1 MMNPPTYFEE
11 VRRKAAQRWD
21 QLEGDPELAA
31 PWHQLFKQVQSPRHV
46 VSELLQNA
54 DDAGATKA
62 SVAIEDTDFV
72 FSHNGEDFQ
81 PQHFSSLCR
90 FGYSNKRALHTIG
103 FRGIGF
109 KSTFSIGD
117 EVRLRTPTLSV
128 AFRKKRFTEPRWL
141 NGELEPCDGTTLR
154 VAIQDDLRKAELG
167 KNLKH
172 WLDSPTSLL
181 FFRSLRQFRVGD
193 DEVVWTSKGA
203 GPVPDSEWM
212 SSSEDGTEPVLLIR
226 SGLEEFPPEAVEEIR
241 QERMLS
247 DAEDAALPPCKVEIV
262 LGLEGR
268 LFVVLPTGVKAS
280 IPFACNAPFVQ
291 DPARVKVKDPETSP
305 TNRWLLER
313 AGRLA
318 AHTMLSWLRRADL
331 TMKDRAAAYQ
341 LLIELNNSDDSIEGA
356 CSTIVAEAFASE
368 IEDEPFLLTDAGK
381 LVGRKECVSVPQW
394 LRDVWSQEQIT
405 SLFDSQH
412 RPLFAPEVATAVRR
426 VLVSEDYL
434 PEVTMQHV
442 LESLRDNH
450 LPRPKSWRNLLT
462 LWDAVAPS
470 VTQPVP
476 NWQPSWKSVRIV
488 PVQGQ
493 DCLYSATEVVR
504 LGEKRLLHSDADW
517 EFLSRFMLAMNPN
530 WGRFLTEQR
539 RSADAAEDA
548 TLSSQLQAA
557 ERVMQVIGLSETS
570 DASKVLSK
578 VASSFFEQD
587 ECEIAECVKLAQI
600 AAALAAKVDQQFY
613 FVAQN
618 GTLAC
623 RANTSPLIADSR
635 FDLDSMLN
643 ESWCSQHT
651 LHSDYWAD
659 FTSCT
664 QAEWDDW
671 IASGQSGLLRF
682 VPIESKDNHI
692 YGKFQLRQLLQARGC
707 NIEPTYRYKTDN
719 FIIEDRDFAE
729 EHWKHWETLA
739 RGDKSFWSKLLARIF
754 EQPASYWNQNL
765 NATAYHV
772 ATTGSRQSLAVG
784 NFLPTWIVR
793 LRSKACLQDTWG
805 HFREP
810 TDLLR
815 RTADTE
821 SLLDVEPFVRAEHD
835 VESLR
840 PLLVKLGVRDTP
852 SSPRRLVERL
862 QALATVANPH
872 VYEVQK
878 WCHRIDSMLPKC
890 STSEF
895 QELRAKFHNH
905 KLILTSD
912 GTWARAAEVFLN
924 ADEHLVP
931 GSAIVHADIRPLTI
945 WQKIGVADRPTIEV
959 VMAWLAGLPRNEKLP
974 QDELRRIRELL
985 PKHAHRI
992 WNECGCWLNLEGE
1005 WVETG
1010 ELKYSISMQS
1020 LSAWGHLFPAIKRQV
1035 ADFTRLQADIVHQA
1049 PFSSLPSLA
1058 SRLEERVQRNLM
1070 PTHATKHKEWLAA
1083 LGTGLS
1089 RVVTDSEEKNE
1100 RIRSHGRRL
1109 AQTVWQTTSVLE
1121 TVPFLDGVPAGT
1133 ARPND
1138 VLWEGNILF
1147 VEDRPLAKMVRQVA
1161 KELARPFDDTEVE
1174 DAIKFCWERSADQVL
1189 EYLEQNFTL
1198 AVQPVPEETAVT
1210 NQPESETVKDTD
1222 SDVPPEI
1229 DATSLQPASDETQE
1243 TETEL
1248 DEQDQPEV
1256 DLDEENE
1263 EDDDDQPTQP
1273 PVRPAPR
1280 PKQLTL
1286 IERYAQKRGFK
1297 KDVAQ
1302 DRFFHPDGRWLQKSH
1317 GLTFPWE
1324 LYSASG
1330 ELLCCYLTK
1339 EHCLQS
1345 EPLQIGAEVWEGF
1358 RRNPS
1363 AFALITTN
1371 IDGCPVEHTGQQL
1384 LDMKDEGHLVLYPAT
1399 YRLAMQPSEIRAGGE
1414 A

>member
-1 MMNPPTYFEE
+1 MHPPAYFED
-11 VRRKAAQRWD
+11 VRKGAAKRWD
-21 QLEGDPELAA
+21 QLESDPELAA

-54 DDAGATKA
+54 DDAGATSA
-62 SVAIEDTDFV
+62 CVAIDGSDFV
-72 FSHNGEDFQ
+72 FNHNGEDFQ
-81 PQHFSSLCR
+81 HQHFSSLCR

-117 EVRLRTPTLSV
+117 EVRLHTPTLSV

-141 NGELEPCDGTTLR
+141 NGDGKHSDGTSLR
-154 VAIQDDLRKAELG
+154 VTFQDELRKAELT
-167 KNLKH
+167 KNLAR

-181 FFRSLRQFRVGD
+181 FFRSLRKFRIGD

-212 SSSEDGTEPVLLIR
+212 VSSANGDEPVLLIR
-226 SGLEEFPPEAVEEIR
+226 SQLEEFPPEAIDEIR

-247 DAEDAALPPCKVEIV
+247 DAEDATLPPCKVEIV
-262 LGLEGR
+262 LGLEGL
-268 LFVVLPTGVKAS
+268 LFVVLPTGVKTS
-280 IPFACNAPFVQ
+280 LPFACNAPFVQ
-291 DPARVKVKDPETSP
+291 DPARVKIKDPETSP

-318 AHTMLSWLRRADL
+318 ARTMLSWLRSSDL
-331 TMKDRAAAYQ
+331 TKNERAAAYQ
-341 LLIELNNSDDSIEGA
+341 LLIESDNDDDSIEGA
-356 CSTIVAEAFASE
+356 CTTIVAEAFAAE
-368 IEDEPFLLTDAGK
+368 IEGEHFLLADNGTLTEK
-381 LVGRKECVSVPQW
+381 NECVAVPQW
-394 LRDVWSQEQIT
+394 LRDVWSQGQIS
-405 SLFDSQH
+405 SLFDTLH
-412 RPLFAPEVATAVRR
+412 RPLLAFEVTGAFRR
-426 VLVSEDYL
+426 SLVSEGYL
-434 PEVTMQHV
+434 PEIAMQRI
-442 LESLRDNH
+442 LETLRDNH
-450 LPRPKSWRNLLT
+450 LPRPKSWRNLLA

-476 NWQPSWKSVRIV
+476 NWQPNWKNLCIV

-493 DCLYSATEVVR
+493 DCLYSAAEVVR

-517 EFLSRFMLAMNPN
+517 EFLSRYLRAMNPN
-530 WGRFLTEQR
+530 WGRFLTDQR
-539 RSADAAEDA
+539 RTAESTEDLTLA
-548 TLSSQLQAA
+548 TQLQAA
-557 ERVMQVIGLSETS
+557 ERVIQAIGLAETS

-578 VASSFFEQD
+578 VATAFFEQE
-587 ECEIAECVKLAQI
+587 ECEISDCVRLAHI
-600 AAALAAKVDQQFY
+600 AAALAAKVDQQFH
-613 FVAQN
+613 FVTQD

-623 RANTSPLIADSR
+623 RASTHPLIADAR
-635 FDLDSMLN
+635 FDLDSILN
-643 ESWCSQHT
+643 ETWCSQHT
-651 LHSDYWAD
+651 LHSDYWTE
-659 FTSCT
+659 FSSCT

-682 VPIESKDNHI
+682 VPIESRDNHV
-692 YGKFQLRQLLQARGC
+692 YGKYQLRQELQARGC
-707 NIEPTYRYKTDN
+707 NGEPTYRYKTDN
-719 FIIEDRDFAE
+719 FIIEDRNFAE
-729 EHWKHWETLA
+729 EHWRHWETLA
-739 RGDKSFWSKLLARIF
+739 RGDKSFWAKLLARIF
-754 EQPASYWNQNL
+754 EQPASYWSQHL

-784 NFLPTWIVR
+784 NFLPAWIVK

-862 QALATVANPH
+862 QALATIASPPI
-872 VYEVQK
+872 YEVQK

-890 STSEF
+890 STQEF
-895 QELRAKFHNH
+895 QDLKATFHNQ
-905 KLILTSD
+905 KLILTSE
-912 GTWARAAEVFLN
+912 GSWARAAEVFLN

-931 GSAIVHADIRPLTI
+931 GSAIVHPDLRQLTI
-945 WQKIGVADRPTIEV
+945 WQKIGVTDRPTVEV
-959 VMAWLAGLPRNEKLP
+959 VMAWLAGLPRNERLP

-1005 WVETG
+1005 WTETD

-1020 LSAWGHLFPAIKRQV
+1020 LSAWSHLFPAIKRQV
-1035 ADFTRLQADIVHQA
+1035 ADFTRLPAEVVHQP
-1049 PFSSLPSLA
+1049 PFSTLPSLA
-1058 SRLEERVQRNLM
+1058 SRLEERVQSNLM
-1070 PTHATKHKEWLAA
+1070 PTKPATVKEWLAA
-1083 LGTGLS
+1083 LGDGLS
-1089 RVVTDSEEKNE
+1089 RVVSDSEEKNE
-1100 RIRSHGRRL
+1100 RIRAHGRRL
-1109 AQTVWQTTSVLE
+1109 TQTVWQTTALLE

-1138 VLWEGNILF
+1138 VLWEGHTLF

-1161 KELARPFDDTEVE
+1161 RELARPFDDTEVE

-1198 AVQPVPEETAVT
+1198 AMPSEESASNGQQAPTASEDT
-1210 NQPESETVKDTD
+1210 ESVEKAEAV
-1222 SDVPPEI
+1222 ER
-1229 DATSLQPASDETQE
+1229 E
-1243 TETEL
+1243 TETDLTES
-1248 DEQDQPEV
+1248 DDDQQEWEAEENEPDQPETEQDV
-1256 DLDEENE
+1256 QV
-1263 EDDDDQPTQP
+1263 DDDQPMPQ
-1273 PVRPAPR
+1273 VRHSSR

-1286 IERYAQKRGFK
+1286 MERYAQVNGFK
-1297 KDVAQ
+1297 KDAAQ
-1302 DRFFHPDGRWLQKSH
+1302 DRFFHPDGRWIQKSH

-1330 ELLCCYLTK
+1330 ELLCCYLAK
-1339 EHCLQS
+1339 DHCIQT
-1345 EPLQIGAEVWEGF
+1345 EPLQICAEVWEGF

-1363 AFALITTN
+1363 AFALISTN
-1371 IDGCPVEHTGQQL
+1371 GDGSPEEYTGRQL
-1384 LDMKDEGHLVLYPAT
+1384 LDMKDAGQLVLYPAT
-1399 YRLAMQPSEIRAGGE
+1399 YRLAIQPQEHRKGGNL
-1414 A
+1414 

>member
-1 MMNPPTYFEE
+1 MNPPHYFED

-21 QLEGDPELAA
+21 QLESDPELAA

-46 VSELLQNA
+46 ISELLQNA

-62 SVAIEDTDFV
+62 CVTIEDTDFV

-128 AFRKKRFTEPRWL
+128 AFRKNRFTEPYWL
-141 NGELEPCDGTTLR
+141 NGVVDPTDGTLLR
-154 VAIQDDLRKAELG
+154 VAIQDDLRKAELT

-172 WLDSPTSLL
+172 WLNSPTSLL
-181 FFRSLRQFRVGD
+181 FFRSLRQFRIGN
-193 DEVVWTSKGA
+193 DEVAWTSKGA

-212 SSSEDGTEPVLLIR
+212 VSSEEGDEPVLLIR
-226 SGLEEFPPEAVEEIR
+226 SQLEEFTPEAVEEIR

-280 IPFACNAPFVQ
+280 LPFACNAPFVQ
-291 DPARVKVKDPETSP
+291 DPARVKIKDPETSP

-318 AHTMLSWLRRADL
+318 ACTMLAWLRRADL
-331 TMKDRAAAYQ
+331 TMKERAAAYQ
-341 LLIELNNSDDSIEGA
+341 LLIESNDTDDSIEGS
-356 CSTIVAEAFASE
+356 CTSIVAEAFAAK
-368 IEDEPFLLTDAGK
+368 IENEPFLLTDVGT
-381 LVGRKECVSVPQW
+381 LVGRQECIAVPQW
-394 LRDVWSQEQIT
+394 LRDVWSKEQIT

-412 RPLFAPEVATAVRR
+412 RPLFAPEVAAAIRR
-426 VLVSEDYL
+426 TLVGQGYL
-434 PEVTMQHV
+434 PEVTVQRV
-442 LESLRDNH
+442 LETLRDNH
-450 LPRPKSWRNLLT
+450 LPRPKSWRNLLS

-476 NWQPSWKSVRIV
+476 SRQPSGKSVRIV

-493 DCLYSATEVVR
+493 DCLYSAAEVVR

-530 WGRFLTEQR
+530 WGRFLTEQLR
-539 RSADAAEDA
+539 LAEASEDA
-548 TLSSQLQAA
+548 SQSSQLQAA
-557 ERVMQVIGLSETS
+557 MRVMVAIGLADTS

-578 VASSFFEQD
+578 VAAAFFDQD
-587 ECEIAECVKLAQI
+587 ECQISECVRLAHI
-600 AAALAAKVDQQFY
+600 AAALAAKVDGQFQ
-613 FVAQN
+613 FVTQD

-623 RANTSPLIADSR
+623 RENTSPLIADSR
-635 FDLDSMLN
+635 FDLDSMLS

-651 LHSDYWAD
+651 LHSDYWAE

-682 VPIESKDNHI
+682 VPVEARDTQV
-692 YGKFQLRQLLQARGC
+692 YGKYQLTQLLQARGC
-707 NIEPTYRYKTDN
+707 TTEPTYRYKTEN

-739 RGDKSFWSKLLARIF
+739 RGEKSFWAKLLTRIF
-754 EQPASYWNQNL
+754 EQPASYWSQNL

-772 ATTGSRQSLAVG
+772 ATTGSRLPLAVG
-784 NFLPTWIVR
+784 NFLPSWILK

-805 HFREP
+805 QFREP

-862 QALATVANPH
+862 QALATVTSPP

-890 STSEF
+890 STAEF
-895 QELRAKFHNH
+895 QELKATFHNH
-905 KLILTSD
+905 KLILTSE
-912 GTWARAAEVFLN
+912 GTWAKAAEVFLN

-931 GSAIVHADIRPLTI
+931 GSAVIHQDIRQLTI
-945 WQKIGVADRPTIEV
+945 WQKIGVSDRPTVEV
-959 VMAWLAGLPRNEKLP
+959 VLAWLCGLTRNERLS
-974 QDELRRIRELL
+974 QDELRRIKELL
-985 PKHAHRI
+985 PKYPHRI
-992 WNECGCWLNLEGE
+992 WNDCGCWLNLEGE
-1005 WVETG
+1005 WVDVE

-1020 LSAWGHLFPAIKRQV
+1020 LSAWSHLFPSIKRQV
-1035 ADFTRLQADIVHQA
+1035 ADFTRLPADIVYQP

-1058 SRLEERVQRNLM
+1058 SRLQERVQSNLRPAQSAKPKDWM
-1070 PTHATKHKEWLAA
+1070 RA
-1083 LGTGLS
+1083 LGEGLS

-1100 RIRSHGRRL
+1100 RIRTHGSRL
-1109 AQTVWQTTSVLE
+1109 AQTVWQTTALLE

-1138 VLWEGNILF
+1138 VLWEGSVLF

-1161 KELARPFDDTEVE
+1161 KELARPFDDAEVE
-1174 DAIKFCWERSADQVL
+1174 DAIKFCMERSTDQVS
-1189 EYLEQNFTL
+1189 EYLGQNFTL
-1198 AVQPVPEETAVT
+1198 AMLHVSEETSVAGEHDIATGLDNDAIESPEPAEPEEASTAAL
-1210 NQPESETVKDTD
+1210 NQDDELEPEAELNEQEQPESE
-1222 SDVPPEI
+1222 
-1229 DATSLQPASDETQE
+1229 QE
-1243 TETEL
+1243 
-1248 DEQDQPEV
+1248 
-1256 DLDEENE
+1256 E
-1263 EDDDDQPTQP
+1263 EDDDDQPLPP

-1286 IERYAQKRGFK
+1286 MERYAQAKGFK
-1297 KDVAQ
+1297 KDSVQ
-1302 DRFFHPDGRWLQKSH
+1302 DRFFHPDGQWIQKSH

-1330 ELLCCYLTK
+1330 KLLCCYLTK
-1339 EHCLQS
+1339 DHCLQN

-1358 RRNPS
+1358 RRNPPAS
-1363 AFALITTN
+1363 ALITIAN
-1371 IDGCPVEHTGQQL
+1371 DGNPLAHTGQQL
-1384 LDMKDEGHLVLYPAT
+1384 LDMKDEGQLVLFPAT
-1399 YRLAMQPSEIRAGGE
+1399 YRLALQPHEHRPGGLQ
-1414 A
+1414 